1 MTYQSERL
9 LFNVTLTIK
18 AINEEDLGIILSAV
32 RNTVSKYERHSLK
45 IVVPTIAKPKRRK

>member
-1 MTYQSERL
+1 MSYRSERL
-9 LFNVTLTIK
+9 LLNVTLTVK
-18 AINEEDLGIILSAV
+18 AITDEDLDIILSAI